1 MAATWLYRVASILFV
16 LFALGH
22 TYGFLSFR
30 PSSAE
35 GRAVYES
42 MNSVHL
48 VVRGQDYTYG
58 GFYRGFGLSATI
70 SLLFWAFL
78 CWYLGELART
88 NPAVI
93 GALGWAFFAA
103 QVAGAV
109 LGSSILVRQP
119 GSYLCWSRY
128 SWAWQLGWRAARN
141 KPADTSARER

>member
-1 MAATWLYRVASILFV
+1 M

-109 LGSSILVRQP
+109 LGFLYFGPPARVLSLLVALLV
-119 GSYLCWSRY
+119 GLA
-128 SWAWQLGWRAARN
+128 AWLAR
-141 KPADTSARER
+141 S

>member
-1 MAATWLYRVASILFV
+1 MAATWLYRVASIVFV

-42 MNSVHL
+42 MNSVDL
-48 VVRGQDYTYG
+48 VESGQSYTYG

-70 SLLFWAFL
+70 SMLFWAYL
-78 CWYLGELART
+78 CWYLGGLAR
-88 NPAVI
+88 NPAAI
-93 GALGWAFFAA
+93 GALGWAFFTV

-109 LGSSILVRQP
+109 LSFLYFGPPAMVLSLLVALLV
-119 GSYLCWSRY
+119 GLA
-128 SWAWQLGWRAARN
+128 AWLAR
-141 KPADTSARER
+141 S